1 MYKEMLNKLEA
12 IKDKF
17 VDIEIVDNIFEAEGW
32 NCMGY
37 PESMDLIT
45 YIESPMTK
53 QIDLHIVLDKEP
65 LGWGELAP
73 GTKIKIES
81 VEKLYWED

>member
-17 VDIEIVDNIFEAEGW
+17 VDIEIIDNIFEAEGW

-37 PESMDLIT
+37 PESMDLII

-53 QIDLHIVLDKEP
+53 QINLHIVLY
-65 LGWGELAP
+65 
-73 GTKIKIES
+73 IS
-81 VEKLYWED
+81 FV

>member
-1 MYKEMLNKLEA
+1 MYKKMLNKLES

-17 VDIEIVDNIFEAEGW
+17 VDIETIDNIFESEGW
-32 NCMGY
+32 ECMGY
-37 PESMDLIT
+37 SKSMGRIT

-65 LGWGELAP
+65 LGWVELAP
-73 GTKIKIES
+73 GTKIKIRY